1 MDSAL
6 GHFFLGWNLP
16 QYRLQQMRNLIEEQQ
31 DMDSRKKEISPR
43 SEDIR
48 SSGEMCVPSP
58 ESKVLRP
65 EWEEIFWQ
73 NIFKRLII
81 KTRPKDEETDTLG
94 HCCWDCHLAKPF
106 RGSDQV
112 APVSNSGTRNLFLQN
127 DLYMSRAEYIRA
139 CEWNYRDPDSSF
151 CTCQFCAVSSFTNW
165 KHLPN
170 RLLWGL
176 NVKGLAQWPVY
187 RKYST

>member
-1 MDSAL
+1 
-6 GHFFLGWNLP
+6 
-16 QYRLQQMRNLIEEQQ
+16 MRNLIEEQQ

-48 SSGEMCVPSP
+48 SSCETCVPSP

-94 HCCWDCHLAKPF
+94 HCCWGCHLAKPF

-112 APVSNSGTRNLFLQN
+112 ALVSNSGTRNLFLQN

-139 CEWNYRDPDSSF
+139 CE
-151 CTCQFCAVSSFTNW
+151 
-165 KHLPN
+165 
-170 RLLWGL
+170 
-176 NVKGLAQWPVY
+176 
-187 RKYST
+187 